1 MQNNTAETAPKRER
15 TAIYTL
21 ARIIFGF
28 LFHTI
33 FPLRFHNAQIVEE
46 MQPPYIIMANHRSFA
61 DPMALAIKV
70 KKYEIRFIGKRELAH
85 GRLKSWLFSG
95 LHMILVSRHAT
106 DMAAMRQCMQTLKDG
121 HILGIFPEGTR
132 HQPEM
137 MQEVES
143 GAPACPC
150 CRCIS
155 TARSAPSIS
164 RISIMASPWSWT
176 ICTPRASI
184 TTPPTSCASAS
195 MMCSTPCAMRFT
207 QANNA
212 QCAKSARPDCANCR
226 I

>member
-15 TAIYTL
+15 TALYTL

-33 FPLRFHNAQIVEE
+33 FPLRFHNAQIADE

-106 DMAAMRQCMQTLKDG
+106 DMAAMRQCMQTLKEG

-143 GAPACPC
+143 G
-150 CRCIS
+150 
-155 TARSAPSIS
+155 TAIIALRARVPLLPVYIDGKIRPFHITHIYYGKPMELDDLYAQGVNNDTAHQLCQ
-164 RISIMASPWSWT
+164 RIHDVFY
-176 ICTPRASI
+176 
-184 TTPPTSCASAS
+184 
-195 MMCSTPCAMRFT
+195 AMRDEVHT
-207 QANNA
+207 N
-212 QCAKSARPDCANCR
+212 K
-226 I
+226 

>member
-70 KKYEIRFIGKRELAH
+70 KRYEIRFIGKRELAH

-106 DMAAMRQCMQTLKDG
+106 DMAAMRQCMQTLKEG

-143 GAPACPC
+143 G
-150 CRCIS
+150 
-155 TARSAPSIS
+155 TAIIALRSRVPLLPVYIDGKIRPFHVTHVYFGKPMELDDLYAQGVNNDTAQQLCQ
-164 RISIMASPWSWT
+164 RIHDVFY
-176 ICTPRASI
+176 
-184 TTPPTSCASAS
+184 
-195 MMCSTPCAMRFT
+195 AMRDE
-207 QANNA
+207 AHA
-212 QCAKSARPDCANCR
+212 SK
-226 I
+226 

>member
-1 MQNNTAETAPKRER
+1 MQNNTSEAAPKRER

-70 KKYEIRFIGKRELAH
+70 KRYEIRFIGKRELAH

-106 DMAAMRQCMQTLKDG
+106 DMAAMRQCMQTLKEG

-143 GAPACPC
+143 G
-150 CRCIS
+150 
-155 TARSAPSIS
+155 TAIIAL
-164 RISIMASPWSWT
+164 
-176 ICTPRASI
+176 RARVPLLPVYIDGKIRPFHI
-184 TTPPTSCASAS
+184 THIYYGKPMELDDLYAQGVNNDTAHQLCQHIHDVFY
-195 MMCSTPCAMRFT
+195 AMRDEVH
-207 QANNA
+207 AS
-212 QCAKSARPDCANCR
+212 K
-226 I
+226 

>member
-15 TAIYTL
+15 TALYTL

-70 KKYEIRFIGKRELAH
+70 KRYEIRFIGKRELAK
-85 GRLKSWLFSG
+85 GKLKNWLFSG
-95 LHMILVSRHAT
+95 LHMIMVSRHAT
-106 DMAAMRQCMQTLKDG
+106 DMAAMRQCMQTLKEG

-143 GAPACPC
+143 G
-150 CRCIS
+150 
-155 TARSAPSIS
+155 TAIIALRARVPLLPVYIDGKIRPFHITHIYYGKPMELDDLYAQGVNNDTAHQLCQ
-164 RISIMASPWSWT
+164 RIHDVFY
-176 ICTPRASI
+176 
-184 TTPPTSCASAS
+184 
-195 MMCSTPCAMRFT
+195 AMRDEVH
-207 QANNA
+207 AS
-212 QCAKSARPDCANCR
+212 K
-226 I
+226 

>member
-15 TAIYTL
+15 TALYTL

-143 GAPACPC
+143 G
-150 CRCIS
+150 
-155 TARSAPSIS
+155 TAIIALRARVPLLPVYIDGKIRPFHITHIYYGKPMELDDLYAQGVNNDTAHQLCQ
-164 RISIMASPWSWT
+164 RIHDVFY
-176 ICTPRASI
+176 
-184 TTPPTSCASAS
+184 
-195 MMCSTPCAMRFT
+195 AMRDEVH
-207 QANNA
+207 AS
-212 QCAKSARPDCANCR
+212 K
-226 I
+226 

>member
-1 MQNNTAETAPKRER
+1 MQNNTAQTAPKRER
-15 TAIYTL
+15 TALYTL

-33 FPLRFHNAQIVEE
+33 FPLRFHNAQIADE

-70 KKYEIRFIGKRELAH
+70 KRYEIRFIGKRELAH

-106 DMAAMRQCMQTLKDG
+106 DMAAMRQCMQTLKEG

-143 GAPACPC
+143 G
-150 CRCIS
+150 
-155 TARSAPSIS
+155 TAIIALRARVPLLPVYIDGKIRPFHITHIYYGKPMELDDLYAQGVNNDTAHQLCQ
-164 RISIMASPWSWT
+164 RIHDVFY
-176 ICTPRASI
+176 
-184 TTPPTSCASAS
+184 
-195 MMCSTPCAMRFT
+195 AMRDEVH
-207 QANNA
+207 AS
-212 QCAKSARPDCANCR
+212 K
-226 I
+226 

>member
-1 MQNNTAETAPKRER
+1 MQNNTSVAAPKRER

-70 KKYEIRFIGKRELAH
+70 KRYEIRFIGKRELAH

-106 DMAAMRQCMQTLKDG
+106 DMAAMRQCMQTLKEG

-143 GAPACPC
+143 G
-150 CRCIS
+150 
-155 TARSAPSIS
+155 TAIIALRARVPLLPVYIDGKIRPFHITHIYYGKPMELDDLYAQGVNNDTAHQLCQ
-164 RISIMASPWSWT
+164 RIHDVFY
-176 ICTPRASI
+176 
-184 TTPPTSCASAS
+184 
-195 MMCSTPCAMRFT
+195 AMRDEVH
-207 QANNA
+207 AS
-212 QCAKSARPDCANCR
+212 K
-226 I
+226 

>member
-1 MQNNTAETAPKRER
+1 MQNNTSEAAPKRER

-70 KKYEIRFIGKRELAH
+70 KRYEIRVIGKRELAH

-106 DMAAMRQCMQTLKDG
+106 DMAAMRLCMQTLKEG

-143 GAPACPC
+143 G
-150 CRCIS
+150 
-155 TARSAPSIS
+155 TAIIALRARVPLLPVYIDGKIRPFHITHIYYGKPMELDDLYAQGVNNDTAHQLCQ
-164 RISIMASPWSWT
+164 RIHDVFY
-176 ICTPRASI
+176 
-184 TTPPTSCASAS
+184 
-195 MMCSTPCAMRFT
+195 AMRDEVH
-207 QANNA
+207 AS
-212 QCAKSARPDCANCR
+212 K
-226 I
+226 

>member
-70 KKYEIRFIGKRELAH
+70 KRYEIRFIGKRELAH

-106 DMAAMRQCMQTLKDG
+106 DMAAMRQCMQTLKEG

-143 GAPACPC
+143 G
-150 CRCIS
+150 
-155 TARSAPSIS
+155 TAIIALRARVPLLPVYIDGKIRPFHITHIYYGKPMELDDLYAQGVNNDTAHQLCQ
-164 RISIMASPWSWT
+164 RIHDVFYDMRDEVHAS
-176 ICTPRASI
+176 
-184 TTPPTSCASAS
+184 
-195 MMCSTPCAMRFT
+195 
-207 QANNA
+207 
-212 QCAKSARPDCANCR
+212 K
-226 I
+226 

>member
-70 KKYEIRFIGKRELAH
+70 KRYEIRFIGKRELAH

-106 DMAAMRQCMQTLKDG
+106 DMAAMRQCMQTLKEG

-143 GAPACPC
+143 G
-150 CRCIS
+150 
-155 TARSAPSIS
+155 TAIIALRARVPLLPVYIDGKIRPFHITHIYYGKPMELDDLYAQGVNNDTAHQLCQ
-164 RISIMASPWSWT
+164 RIHDVFY
-176 ICTPRASI
+176 
-184 TTPPTSCASAS
+184 
-195 MMCSTPCAMRFT
+195 AMRDEVH
-207 QANNA
+207 AS
-212 QCAKSARPDCANCR
+212 K
-226 I
+226 

>member
-15 TAIYTL
+15 TAIYTV

-70 KKYEIRFIGKRELAH
+70 KSYEIRFIGKRELAH

-106 DMAAMRQCMQTLKDG
+106 DMAAMRQCMQTLKEG

-143 GAPACPC
+143 G
-150 CRCIS
+150 
-155 TARSAPSIS
+155 TAIIALRARVPLLPVYIDGKIRPFHITHIYYGKPMELDDLYAQGVNNDTAHQLCQ
-164 RISIMASPWSWT
+164 RIHDVFY
-176 ICTPRASI
+176 
-184 TTPPTSCASAS
+184 
-195 MMCSTPCAMRFT
+195 AMRDEVH
-207 QANNA
+207 AS
-212 QCAKSARPDCANCR
+212 K
-226 I
+226 

>member
-1 MQNNTAETAPKRER
+1 MQNNTSEAAPKLER
-15 TAIYTL
+15 TAIYTV

-70 KKYEIRFIGKRELAH
+70 KRYEIRFIGKRELAH

-106 DMAAMRQCMQTLKDG
+106 DMAAMRQCMQTLKEG

-143 GAPACPC
+143 G
-150 CRCIS
+150 
-155 TARSAPSIS
+155 TAIIALRARVPLLPVYIDGKIRPFHITHIYYGKPMELDDLYAQGVNNDTAHQLCQ
-164 RISIMASPWSWT
+164 RIHDVFY
-176 ICTPRASI
+176 
-184 TTPPTSCASAS
+184 
-195 MMCSTPCAMRFT
+195 AMRDEVH
-207 QANNA
+207 AS
-212 QCAKSARPDCANCR
+212 K
-226 I
+226 

>member
-15 TAIYTL
+15 TALYTL

-33 FPLRFHNAQIVEE
+33 FPLRFHNAQIADE

-106 DMAAMRQCMQTLKDG
+106 DMAAMRQCMQTLKEG

-143 GAPACPC
+143 G
-150 CRCIS
+150 
-155 TARSAPSIS
+155 TAIIALRARVPLLPVYIDGKIRPFHITHIYYGKPMELDDLYAQGVNNDTAHQLCQ
-164 RISIMASPWSWT
+164 RIHDVFY
-176 ICTPRASI
+176 
-184 TTPPTSCASAS
+184 
-195 MMCSTPCAMRFT
+195 AMRDEVH
-207 QANNA
+207 AS
-212 QCAKSARPDCANCR
+212 K
-226 I
+226 

>member
-1 MQNNTAETAPKRER
+1 MQNNTAEAAPKRER

-106 DMAAMRQCMQTLKDG
+106 DMAAMRQCMQTLKEG

-143 GAPACPC
+143 G
-150 CRCIS
+150 
-155 TARSAPSIS
+155 TAIIALRARVPLLPVYIDGKIRPFHITHIYYGKPMELDDLYAQGVNNDTAHQLCQ
-164 RISIMASPWSWT
+164 RIHDVFY
-176 ICTPRASI
+176 
-184 TTPPTSCASAS
+184 
-195 MMCSTPCAMRFT
+195 AMRDEVH
-207 QANNA
+207 AS
-212 QCAKSARPDCANCR
+212 K
-226 I
+226 

>member
-1 MQNNTAETAPKRER
+1 MQNNTSENAPKRER

-70 KKYEIRFIGKRELAH
+70 KSYEIRFIGKRELAH

-106 DMAAMRQCMQTLKDG
+106 DMAAMRQCMQTLKEG

-143 GAPACPC
+143 G
-150 CRCIS
+150 
-155 TARSAPSIS
+155 TAIIALRARVPLLPVYIDGKIRPFHITHIYYGKPMELDDLYAQGVNNDTAHQLCQ
-164 RISIMASPWSWT
+164 RIHDVFY
-176 ICTPRASI
+176 
-184 TTPPTSCASAS
+184 
-195 MMCSTPCAMRFT
+195 AMRDEVH
-207 QANNA
+207 AS
-212 QCAKSARPDCANCR
+212 K
-226 I
+226 

>member
-70 KKYEIRFIGKRELAH
+70 KRYEIRFIGKRELAH

-106 DMAAMRQCMQTLKDG
+106 DMAAMRQCMQTLKEG

-143 GAPACPC
+143 G
-150 CRCIS
+150 
-155 TARSAPSIS
+155 TAIIALRARVPLLPVYIGGKIRPFHITHIYYGKPMELDDLYAQGVNNDTAHQLCQ
-164 RISIMASPWSWT
+164 RIHDVFY
-176 ICTPRASI
+176 
-184 TTPPTSCASAS
+184 
-195 MMCSTPCAMRFT
+195 AMRDEVH
-207 QANNA
+207 AS
-212 QCAKSARPDCANCR
+212 K
-226 I
+226 

>member
-1 MQNNTAETAPKRER
+1 MQNNTSEAAPKRER

-61 DPMALAIKV
+61 DPLALAIKV
-70 KKYEIRFIGKRELAH
+70 KRYEIRFIGKRELAH

-106 DMAAMRQCMQTLKDG
+106 DMAAMRQCMQTLKEG

-143 GAPACPC
+143 G
-150 CRCIS
+150 
-155 TARSAPSIS
+155 TAIIALRARVPLLPVYIDGKIRPFHITHIYYGKPMELDDLYAQGVNNDTAHQLCQ
-164 RISIMASPWSWT
+164 RIHDVFY
-176 ICTPRASI
+176 
-184 TTPPTSCASAS
+184 
-195 MMCSTPCAMRFT
+195 AMRDEVH
-207 QANNA
+207 AS
-212 QCAKSARPDCANCR
+212 K
-226 I
+226 

>member
-1 MQNNTAETAPKRER
+1 MQNNPSETAPKRER
-15 TAIYTL
+15 TAIYTV

-70 KKYEIRFIGKRELAH
+70 KRYEIRFIGKRELAH

-106 DMAAMRQCMQTLKDG
+106 DMAAMRQCMQTLKEG

-143 GAPACPC
+143 G
-150 CRCIS
+150 
-155 TARSAPSIS
+155 TAIIALRARVPLLPVYIDGKIRPFHITHIYYGKPMELDDLYAQGVNNDTAHQLCQ
-164 RISIMASPWSWT
+164 RIHDVFY
-176 ICTPRASI
+176 
-184 TTPPTSCASAS
+184 
-195 MMCSTPCAMRFT
+195 AMRDEVH
-207 QANNA
+207 AS
-212 QCAKSARPDCANCR
+212 K
-226 I
+226 

>member
-1 MQNNTAETAPKRER
+1 MQNNTSETAPKRER
-15 TAIYTL
+15 TAIYTV

-70 KKYEIRFIGKRELAH
+70 KRYEIRFIGKRELAH

-106 DMAAMRQCMQTLKDG
+106 DTAAMRQCMQTLKEG

-137 MQEVES
+137 MQKVES
-143 GAPACPC
+143 G
-150 CRCIS
+150 
-155 TARSAPSIS
+155 TAIIALRARVPLLPVYIDGKIRPFHITHIYYGKPMELDDLYAQGVNNDTAHQLCQ
-164 RISIMASPWSWT
+164 RIHDVFY
-176 ICTPRASI
+176 
-184 TTPPTSCASAS
+184 
-195 MMCSTPCAMRFT
+195 AMRDEVH
-207 QANNA
+207 AS
-212 QCAKSARPDCANCR
+212 K
-226 I
+226 

>member
-1 MQNNTAETAPKRER
+1 MQNNTAEAAPKRER

-70 KKYEIRFIGKRELAH
+70 KRYEIRFIGKRELAH

-106 DMAAMRQCMQTLKDG
+106 DMAAMRQCMQTLKEG

-143 GAPACPC
+143 G
-150 CRCIS
+150 
-155 TARSAPSIS
+155 TAIIVLRARVPLLPVYIDGKIRPFHITHIYYGKPMELDDLYAQGVNNDTAHQLCQ
-164 RISIMASPWSWT
+164 RIHDVFY
-176 ICTPRASI
+176 
-184 TTPPTSCASAS
+184 
-195 MMCSTPCAMRFT
+195 AMRDEVH
-207 QANNA
+207 AS
-212 QCAKSARPDCANCR
+212 K
-226 I
+226 

>member
-1 MQNNTAETAPKRER
+1 MQNNTSEAAPKRER
-15 TAIYTL
+15 TAIYTV

-70 KKYEIRFIGKRELAH
+70 KSYEIRFIGKRELAH

-106 DMAAMRQCMQTLKDG
+106 DMAAMRQCMQTLKEG

-143 GAPACPC
+143 GTAIIALRARVPLLPVYIDGK
-150 CRCIS
+150 IS
-155 TARSAPSIS
+155 PFHITHIYYGKPMELDDLYAQGVNNDTAHQLCQ
-164 RISIMASPWSWT
+164 RIHDVFY
-176 ICTPRASI
+176 
-184 TTPPTSCASAS
+184 
-195 MMCSTPCAMRFT
+195 AMRDEVH
-207 QANNA
+207 AS
-212 QCAKSARPDCANCR
+212 K
-226 I
+226 

>member
-1 MQNNTAETAPKRER
+1 MQNNTSETAPKRER
-15 TAIYTL
+15 TAIYTV

-106 DMAAMRQCMQTLKDG
+106 DMAAMRQCMQTLKEG

-143 GAPACPC
+143 G
-150 CRCIS
+150 
-155 TARSAPSIS
+155 TAIIALRARVPLLPVYIDGKIRPFHITHIYYGKPMELDDLYAQGVNNDTAHQLCQ
-164 RISIMASPWSWT
+164 RIHDVFY
-176 ICTPRASI
+176 
-184 TTPPTSCASAS
+184 
-195 MMCSTPCAMRFT
+195 AMRDEVH
-207 QANNA
+207 AS
-212 QCAKSARPDCANCR
+212 K
-226 I
+226 

>member
-15 TAIYTL
+15 TAIYTV

-70 KKYEIRFIGKRELAH
+70 KRYEIRFIGKRELAH

-143 GAPACPC
+143 G
-150 CRCIS
+150 
-155 TARSAPSIS
+155 TAIIALRARVPLLPVYIDGKIRPFHITHIYYGKPMELDDLYAQGVNNDTAHQLCQ
-164 RISIMASPWSWT
+164 RIHDVL
-176 ICTPRASI
+176 RH
-184 TTPPTSCASAS
+184 
-195 MMCSTPCAMRFT
+195 
-207 QANNA
+207 
-212 QCAKSARPDCANCR
+212 AR
-226 I
+226 

>member
-1 MQNNTAETAPKRER
+1 MQNNTSEAAPKRER

-70 KKYEIRFIGKRELAH
+70 KRYEIRFIGKRELAH

-95 LHMILVSRHAT
+95 LHMIMVSRHAT
-106 DMAAMRQCMQTLKDG
+106 DMAAMRQCMQTLKEG

-143 GAPACPC
+143 G
-150 CRCIS
+150 
-155 TARSAPSIS
+155 TAIIALRARVPLLPVYIDGKIRPFHITHIYYGKPMELDDLYAQGVNNDTAHQLCQ
-164 RISIMASPWSWT
+164 RIHDVFY
-176 ICTPRASI
+176 
-184 TTPPTSCASAS
+184 
-195 MMCSTPCAMRFT
+195 AMRDEVH
-207 QANNA
+207 AS
-212 QCAKSARPDCANCR
+212 K
-226 I
+226 

>member
-70 KKYEIRFIGKRELAH
+70 KRYEIRFIGKRELAH

-106 DMAAMRQCMQTLKDG
+106 DMAAMRQCMQTLKEG

-143 GAPACPC
+143 G
-150 CRCIS
+150 
-155 TARSAPSIS
+155 TAIIALRARVPLLPVYIDGKIRPFHITHIYYGKPVELDDLYAQGVNNDTAHQLCQ
-164 RISIMASPWSWT
+164 RIHDVFY
-176 ICTPRASI
+176 
-184 TTPPTSCASAS
+184 
-195 MMCSTPCAMRFT
+195 AMRDEVH
-207 QANNA
+207 AS
-212 QCAKSARPDCANCR
+212 K
-226 I
+226 

>member
-1 MQNNTAETAPKRER
+1 MQNNTSEAAPKRER

-70 KKYEIRFIGKRELAH
+70 KRYEIRFIGKRELAH

-143 GAPACPC
+143 G
-150 CRCIS
+150 
-155 TARSAPSIS
+155 TAIIALRARVPLLPVYIDGKIRPFHITHIYYGKPMELDDLYAQGVNNDTAHQLSQ
-164 RISIMASPWSWT
+164 RIHDVFY
-176 ICTPRASI
+176 
-184 TTPPTSCASAS
+184 
-195 MMCSTPCAMRFT
+195 AMRDEVH
-207 QANNA
+207 AS
-212 QCAKSARPDCANCR
+212 K
-226 I
+226 

>member
-15 TAIYTL
+15 TALYTL

-106 DMAAMRQCMQTLKDG
+106 DMAAMRQCMQTLKEG

-143 GAPACPC
+143 G
-150 CRCIS
+150 
-155 TARSAPSIS
+155 TAIIALRARVPLLPVYIDGKIRPFHITHIYYGKPMELDDLYAQGVNNDTAHQLCQ
-164 RISIMASPWSWT
+164 RIHDVFY
-176 ICTPRASI
+176 
-184 TTPPTSCASAS
+184 
-195 MMCSTPCAMRFT
+195 AMRDEVH
-207 QANNA
+207 AS
-212 QCAKSARPDCANCR
+212 K
-226 I
+226 

>member
-1 MQNNTAETAPKRER
+1 MQNNTAEAAPKRER

-70 KKYEIRFIGKRELAH
+70 KRYEIRFIGKRELAH

-106 DMAAMRQCMQTLKDG
+106 DMAAMRQCMQTLKEG

-143 GAPACPC
+143 G
-150 CRCIS
+150 
-155 TARSAPSIS
+155 TAIIALRARVPLLPVYIDGKIRPFHITHIYYGKPMELDDLYAQGVNNDTAHQLCQ
-164 RISIMASPWSWT
+164 RIHDVFY
-176 ICTPRASI
+176 
-184 TTPPTSCASAS
+184 
-195 MMCSTPCAMRFT
+195 AMRDEVH
-207 QANNA
+207 AS
-212 QCAKSARPDCANCR
+212 K
-226 I
+226 

>member
-33 FPLRFHNAQIVEE
+33 FPLRFHNEQIVEE

-70 KKYEIRFIGKRELAH
+70 KRYEIRFIGKRELAH

-106 DMAAMRQCMQTLKDG
+106 DMAAMRQCMQTLKEG

-143 GAPACPC
+143 G
-150 CRCIS
+150 
-155 TARSAPSIS
+155 TAIIALRARVPLLPVYIDGKIRPFHITHIYYGKPMELDDLYAQGVNNDTAHQLCQ
-164 RISIMASPWSWT
+164 RIHDVFY
-176 ICTPRASI
+176 
-184 TTPPTSCASAS
+184 
-195 MMCSTPCAMRFT
+195 AMRDEVH
-207 QANNA
+207 AS
-212 QCAKSARPDCANCR
+212 K
-226 I
+226 

>member
-1 MQNNTAETAPKRER
+1 MQNNTSEAAPKRER

-70 KKYEIRFIGKRELAH
+70 KRYEIRFIGKRELAH

-106 DMAAMRQCMQTLKDG
+106 DMAAMRQCMQTLKEG

-137 MQEVES
+137 MQEVER
-143 GAPACPC
+143 G
-150 CRCIS
+150 
-155 TARSAPSIS
+155 TAIIALRARVPLLPVYIDGKIRPFHITHIYYGKPMELDDLYAQGVNNDTAHQLCQ
-164 RISIMASPWSWT
+164 RIHDVFY
-176 ICTPRASI
+176 
-184 TTPPTSCASAS
+184 
-195 MMCSTPCAMRFT
+195 AMRDEVH
-207 QANNA
+207 AS
-212 QCAKSARPDCANCR
+212 K
-226 I
+226 

>member
-106 DMAAMRQCMQTLKDG
+106 DMAAMRLCMQTLKEG

-143 GAPACPC
+143 G
-150 CRCIS
+150 
-155 TARSAPSIS
+155 TAIIALRARVPLLPVYIDGKIRPFHITHIYYGKPMELDDLYAQGVNNDTAHQLSQ
-164 RISIMASPWSWT
+164 RIHDVFY
-176 ICTPRASI
+176 
-184 TTPPTSCASAS
+184 
-195 MMCSTPCAMRFT
+195 AMRDEVH
-207 QANNA
+207 AS
-212 QCAKSARPDCANCR
+212 K
-226 I
+226 

>member
-1 MQNNTAETAPKRER
+1 MQNNTSEAAPKRER

-106 DMAAMRQCMQTLKDG
+106 DMAAMRQCMQTLKEG

-143 GAPACPC
+143 G
-150 CRCIS
+150 
-155 TARSAPSIS
+155 TAIIALRARVPLLPVYIDGKIRPFHITHIYYGKPMELDDLYAQGVNNDTAHQLCQ
-164 RISIMASPWSWT
+164 RIHDVFY
-176 ICTPRASI
+176 
-184 TTPPTSCASAS
+184 
-195 MMCSTPCAMRFT
+195 AMRDEVH
-207 QANNA
+207 AS
-212 QCAKSARPDCANCR
+212 K
-226 I
+226 

>member
-1 MQNNTAETAPKRER
+1 MQNNTSEAAPKRER

-70 KKYEIRFIGKRELAH
+70 KRYEIRFIGKRELAH

-106 DMAAMRQCMQTLKDG
+106 DMAAMRQCMQTLKEG

-143 GAPACPC
+143 G
-150 CRCIS
+150 
-155 TARSAPSIS
+155 TAIIALRARVPLLPVDIDGKIRPFHITHIYYGKPMELDDLYAQGVNNDTAHQLCQ
-164 RISIMASPWSWT
+164 RIHDVFY
-176 ICTPRASI
+176 
-184 TTPPTSCASAS
+184 
-195 MMCSTPCAMRFT
+195 AMRDEVH
-207 QANNA
+207 AS
-212 QCAKSARPDCANCR
+212 K
-226 I
+226 